1 MRLTS
6 TSIAI
11 LGAIAVLVSTPQVYA
26 QTPPEMVSPQST
38 PTEMLNQ
45 GLEKSNAGDLQGALA
60 DYTQSIRLNPRYS
73 LAYYNRA
80 ITHYDLGNKEAA
92 LADYNKAIQ
101 VNQNWGKGGL
111 VDAYINRGQLR
122 DEIGDYKGALADYNQ
137 AIRINPQ
144 DSEVYYNRGI
154 VQHNTGNKKAAI
166 ADYTKAIQIN
176 NWTDKGPYSA
186 YLNRGNV
193 RLELGDR
200 KGALE
205 DYTQAIGA
213 KSDYA
218 LAYKNR
224 GILYLNTKKSQQGI
238 QDLKKAA
245 ELFQQ
250 QGHQT
255 RYDRVLQI
263 LKDYQ
268 R

>member
-1 MRLTS
+1 M
-6 TSIAI
+6 
-11 LGAIAVLVSTPQVYA
+11 
-26 QTPPEMVSPQST
+26 
-38 PTEMLNQ
+38 
-45 GLEKSNAGDLQGALA
+45 EKSNAGDLQGALA
-60 DYTQSIRLNPRYS
+60 DYTQAIRLNPRYS

-80 ITHYDLGNKEAA
+80 ITYYDLGNKEAA

-101 VNQNWGKGGL
+101 INESWGKGAI

-122 DEIGDYKGALADYNQ
+122 DEMGNYKGAVADYNQ

-154 VQHNTGNKKAAI
+154 VQQNMGDKKAAI
-166 ADYTKAIQIN
+166 ADYTKAIQVN

-193 RLELGDR
+193 KLQMHDR
-200 KGALE
+200 QGAIE
-205 DYTQAIGA
+205 DYNQAIA
-213 KSDYA
+213 LKTDYA

-224 GILYLNTKKSQQGI
+224 GILYLNTKKTKQGI
-238 QDLKKAA
+238 QDLQKAA

-250 QGHQT
+250 QGHQN
-255 RYDRVLQI
+255 RYDQIVQI
-263 LKDYQ
+263 LKEVQ